1 MEKIEMIWAMFKVY
15 LNNPN
20 YLVKRE
26 DVLYKLFGEGKR
38 DLDKFMH
45 SLGFQIYPENITY
58 GQLLT
63 KIGINV

>member
-1 MEKIEMIWAMFKVY
+1 MEKIEMIWAMFKIY

-45 SLGFQIYPENITY
+45 SLGFQVYPENITY

-63 KIGINV
+63 KIGINL